1 MGARADRMCRA
12 FCLLICIVATVV
24 TAAAE
29 SPLLNFVPAGADCLV
44 FADLGQ
50 LRSRTGFDKMVESS
64 PAMQELLE
72 DFEARYRVR
81 LEHCTEL
88 LWAGNGRRLRGLL
101 VRTTLPEA
109 RFRQGLRDGGTRF
122 SLKKYGTREVL
133 LVEAGSA
140 IAKEQL
146 RLAFCY
152 LDPVSVLAAEERGL
166 ELFFAGLRP
175 GVSSRRA
182 AFRVPDGAPLLWG
195 FCNLRAMLSPAG
207 RKMDPVAGA
216 FLRNIRQ
223 LTADVRLAADDRGGW
238 NFRINAECDDA
249 KSASMLAAAL
259 PGYLAM
265 GAGLFFA
272 GYPQLA
278 SDVIAA
284 FRARAQGNSVAAE
297 LAVDSEL
304 ARQLGAFLRSEA
316 ARRIIPPDPVPPDLQ
331 QRRSKR

>member
-1 MGARADRMCRA
+1 MGALADRMRRA
-12 FCLLICIVATVV
+12 FCLLICVAA
-24 TAAAE
+24 TAVAAE

-44 FADLGQ
+44 FADLDQ
-50 LRSRTGFDKMVESS
+50 LRNRTGFDRMVESS
-64 PAMQELLE
+64 PAMQELLD

-81 LEHCTEL
+81 LDHCSEL
-88 LWAGNGRRLRGLL
+88 LWAGDGRRLRGLL
-101 VRTTLPEA
+101 IRTNLPEA

-122 SLKKYGTREVL
+122 SLKKYGMREVL

-146 RLAFCY
+146 RLALCY
-152 LDPVSVLAAEERGL
+152 LDPASVLAAEERGL
-166 ELFFAGLRP
+166 ELFFAALRP
-175 GVSSRRA
+175 VVSSRRA

-216 FLRNIRQ
+216 FFRSIRQ
-223 LTADVRLAADDRGGW
+223 LTADVRLASGGGW
-238 NFRINAECDDA
+238 SLRMNAACDDA

-284 FRARAQGNSVAAE
+284 FRARAQGNSVVAE
-297 LAVDSEL
+297 LRVDGAL
-304 ARQLGAFLRSEA
+304 AGRLGAFLRSEA

-331 QRRSKR
+331 QRRAK